1 MDAFFFWLEATRLSV
16 WTRESPSIFA
26 FPGILAAH
34 AIGMGLAVGVNAAVA
49 LRLLGAAPGVPVGE
63 MRRFFPYMW
72 FGFWVN
78 AASGVLLLIAYPT
91 KALTNPLFYV
101 KLLLIAIAMTIF
113 VVLKRRLLEPP
124 RSLRALSLAALVCWA
139 GAIASGRFLAYTY
152 TRLFADR

>member
-1 MDAFFFWLEATRLSV
+1 MDPFFVWLEATPLSV

-49 LRLLGAAPGVPVGE
+49 LRMLGAGAGVPAGE

-72 FGFWVN
+72 FGFWLN
-78 AASGVLLLIAYPT
+78 AASGVLLLVAYPT
-91 KALTNPLFYV
+91 KALTNPLFYL

-124 RSLRALSLAALVCWA
+124 ERLRSLSLAALVCWA
-139 GAIASGRFLAYTY
+139 GAIFSGRLLAYTY
-152 TRLFADR
+152 VRLFADR

>member
-1 MDAFFFWLEATRLSV
+1 MDPFFFWLEATRLSV

-72 FGFWVN
+72 LGFWVN

-91 KALTNPLFYV
+91 KALTNPLFYI

-124 RSLRALSLAALVCWA
+124 PSLRALSLTALACWA
-139 GAIASGRFLAYTY
+139 GAITSGRLLAYTY

>member
-1 MDAFFFWLEATRLSV
+1 MDPFFVWLEATRLSV

-49 LRLLGAAPGVPVGE
+49 LRLLGVGSGVPVAE

-78 AASGVLLLIAYPT
+78 AASGALLLIAYPT
-91 KALTNPLFYV
+91 KALTNPLFYI
-101 KLLLIAIAMTIF
+101 KLMLIAIAMTIF

-124 RSLRALSLAALVCWA
+124 QSLRVLSLAALACWA
-139 GAIASGRFLAYTY
+139 
-152 TRLFADR
+152 